1 MNQRSKLIITLFV
14 GMAIGAAA
22 SAANM
27 LQQGTKKAA
36 YVVADV
42 EVTDPAGFQAYV
54 TKVPDTL
61 KAFNGRTIARGKPE
75 PKEGDAPKGSMV
87 IIAFDSLADAEKWY
101 SSPQY
106 TQLIPERQKAA
117 KSQVY
122 IVDGMPQ

>member
-1 MNQRSKLIITLFV
+1 MTPRSKLIITLLA
-14 GMAIGAAA
+14 GMAIGAGA

-27 LQQGTKKAA
+27 QAQATKKPA
-36 YVVADV
+36 YVTADV

-54 TKVPDTL
+54 AKVPETL
-61 KAFNGRTIARGKPE
+61 KPFNARTMACGKPE
-75 PKEGDAPKGSMV
+75 SKEGDAPKGSIV

-106 TQLIPERQKAA
+106 AQLITERQKAS

-122 IVDGMPQ
+122 IVEGIPQ